1 MPRRLK
7 LLPRLLAML
16 GLLTLGVLAIPS
28 AGQAAVWGELGH
40 FGEKG
45 GELVSP
51 EAAFGVNPE
60 DGSAWTVD
68 TVISSKTGE
77 SEFRLQKFEQVSGTW
92 KAVASDEFRSA
103 ESEGEIE
110 VEGIAFD
117 ATLHRAYLL
126 IDQERPKDP
135 NKGEQAVSELYA
147 FSTTTAGGKIDA
159 AAETTNGV
167 LVGQTEEVLKGSPV
181 GQTKFA
187 PSDKEKGLSLIEPG
201 GIAVNPTNHQ
211 IVITGWIGNEV
222 PVAWAI
228 SSKGKIEADWE
239 DEKGFF
245 ENCGCLS
252 SPVVTST
259 GKILAF
265 GSEENVVYELPSNLS
280 SATAPT
286 VAVWLPTSRF
296 ECERLEEE
304 AKAGKKVETCP
315 FVEGLTKLDPGNKN
329 LGGEMTT
336 GPEGNL
342 YVHIKIPNFAEGE
355 NVFGGVMVLNS
366 KLEELGW
373 TGGGSSAAA
382 SQACS
387 VNETGVDNG
396 GAALIGAANENVF
409 MFERGAPLAEQ
420 SKVLELGPGG
430 STPGCPK
437 GSATPP
443 TTTANGI
450 PLESFPLSDK
460 IAFSSKV
467 TQANALSTEWEF
479 EPGVK
484 ETVNKRQQQTTL
496 AEHKF
501 AKEGKFTV
509 IERIHSDDLAT
520 PVIEV
525 SKAVTIIGPPKVRE
539 EKVTVEGTS
548 ATLKAEVN
556 PNQQLTECEFQYGK
570 ASEAFTAAGI
580 KKVKCPEPLEGEE
593 FVSESTKVSGLEAGQ
608 EYHFRLVAKTSEFAT
623 SQEGTKWLAP
633 EEGGPEAETLA
644 ASGVGST
651 TATLNGKVNPKGS
664 ATSCKFEY
672 GTTGAYGKTAPC
684 STAPG
689 AGSSPVAVSAE
700 VSGLTGSSTYHF
712 RLTAENAGGKKGVGL
727 DKELK
732 TTEAG
737 AKPTVET
744 LPAGAVTQTG
754 ATLKANVN
762 PHGETTECHFQY
774 GTTTAY
780 GKEAPCFLAPGN
792 GRANVEE
799 SALLSGLTPAT
810 AYHFRLIAK
819 NPLGEER
826 GADVEFTTVAKLAP
840 TAETLGASGVSS
852 SSATLTGKVNPK
864 GEATNCRFLYGPT
877 SAYGKEVPCATA
889 PGSGSEAVSVSAAV
903 SGLAASTVY
912 HYKLIAESTAGKGE
926 GADAELLSAAPQ
938 VVVTNPPVTTTTQPP
953 AEKGVQPFTEASPD
967 VTIAGTAL
975 TVTGT
980 GGFSLKLSCPAGATQ
995 CAGTVTVKTI
1005 TAVAASSARTAKA
1018 KKAIL
1023 TLASGSFTIAGGKL
1037 KVLSLHLSAKA
1048 RALLSKLHTVRA
1060 RLTVVAH
1067 NPQGTSHTMISVL
1080 TLKAAKKKKH

>member
-1 MPRRLK
+1 MPHRLK
-7 LLPRLLAML
+7 LLPRLLAVL
-16 GLLTLGVLAIPS
+16 GLMTLGALASASPS
-28 AGQAAVWGELGH
+28 DAAAWGELGH
-40 FGEKG
+40 FGEKS

-51 EAAFGVNPE
+51 EAAFGINPE
-60 DGSAWTVD
+60 DGSAWAVD
-68 TVISSKTGE
+68 TVISAKTGE

-92 KAVASDEFRSA
+92 KVTASDEFRSA

-117 ATLHRAYLL
+117 ATMHRAYLL
-126 IDQERPKDP
+126 IDQERPKEP

-147 FSTTTAGGKIDA
+147 FSTTTAGAKIEA

-211 IVITGWIGNEV
+211 VVITGWVGNEV
-222 PVAWAI
+222 PAAWAV

-239 DEKGFF
+239 DGKNFF

-252 SPVVTST
+252 SPVVTSA

-280 SATAPT
+280 TGTAPT
-286 VAVWLPTSRF
+286 IAVWFPPSRF

-315 FVEGLTKLDPGNKN
+315 FVERLTKLDPGNKN
-329 LGGEMTT
+329 AGGEMAT

-342 YVHIKIPNFAEGE
+342 YVHIKIPNLSEGE
-355 NVFGGVMVLNS
+355 NVFGGVMVLNP

-387 VNETGVDNG
+387 VNETGVNNG

-430 STPGCPK
+430 SIAGCPK
-437 GSATPP
+437 GAATPP
-443 TTTANGI
+443 TATANGI

-460 IAFSSKV
+460 IVFSSKV
-467 TQANALSTEWEF
+467 TQANALSAEWEF

-484 ETVNKRQQQTTL
+484 ETINKRQQQTTVV
-496 AEHKF
+496 EHKF

-525 SKAVTIIGPPKVRE
+525 SKTITITGPPKVRE
-539 EKVTVEGTS
+539 EKVNVEGTA
-548 ATLKAEVN
+548 ATLKAEVD

-570 ASEAFTAAGI
+570 ASEAFTAGGI
-580 KKVKCPEPLEGEE
+580 KKIKCPEPLEGEE
-593 FVSESTKVSGLEAGQ
+593 FVAETTKVTGLEAGQ

-623 SQEGTKWLAP
+623 NQEGTKWLAP
-633 EEGGPEAETLA
+633 EAGGPEVETLA
-644 ASGVGST
+644 ATGIGSS
-651 TATLNGKVNPKGS
+651 AAILNGKVNPKGS
-664 ATSCKFEY
+664 ATTCKFEY

-684 STAPG
+684 ATAPG
-689 AGSSPVAVSAE
+689 SGSSPVAVSAE
-700 VSGLTGSSTYHF
+700 VKGLAGSTAYHF
-712 RLTAENAGGKKGVGL
+712 RLAAENAGGKKGAGL
-727 DKELK
+727 DQELK
-732 TTEAG
+732 TAEAG
-737 AKPTVET
+737 AKPSVEA
-744 LPAGAVTQTG
+744 LPAGMVTQTG
-754 ATLKANVN
+754 ATLRANVDS
-762 PHGETTECHFQY
+762 HGETTECHFQY

-780 GKEAPCFLAPGN
+780 GKEAPCPIAPGN
-792 GRANVEE
+792 GRTNVEE
-799 SALLSGLTPAT
+799 SAPIVGLTPAT
-810 AYHFRLIAK
+810 SYHFRLVAK
-819 NPLGEER
+819 NPLGEEK
-826 GADVEFTTVAKLAP
+826 GADGELVTLAKLAP
-840 TAETLGASGVSS
+840 TAETLGASSVGVST
-852 SSATLTGKVNPK
+852 ATLTGKVNPK
-864 GEATNCRFLYGPT
+864 GETANCRFLYGPT
-877 SAYGKEVPCATA
+877 TAYGKEVSCATA
-889 PGSGSEAVSVSAAV
+889 PGSGGEAVSVSAAV
-903 SGLAASTVY
+903 SGLGASTVY
-912 HYKLIAESTAGKGE
+912 HYKLIAESAAGKGE
-926 GADAELLSAAPQ
+926 GADAEFRSAAAE
-938 VVVTNPPVTTTTQPP
+938 VVVTGPPTTTNSGPP
-953 AEKGVQPFTEASPD
+953 SKIEVKPFIEVSPN
-967 VTIAGTAL
+967 VTISGTAL
-975 TVTGT
+975 TVAGT

-995 CAGTVTVKTI
+995 CAGTLTLKTL
-1005 TAVAASSARTAKA
+1005 TAVAASQARTAKH

-1023 TLASGSFTIAGGKL
+1023 TLASGSFTIVGGKVKL
-1037 KVLSLHLSAKA
+1037 LSLHLSSKAKA
-1048 RALLSKLHTVRA
+1048 LLARLHTVRA
-1060 RLTVVAH
+1060 RLTVIAH
-1067 NPQGTSHTMISVL
+1067 NPQGTSHTMTAVV
-1080 TLKAAKKKKH
+1080 TLKAAKKKH